1 MTRRATARRQGA
13 NMKTVNFERNAGVGN
28 IVLANPPKNLLDR
41 RFSECLW
48 QSIHEASE
56 SDIRVLLVTSEGQF

>member
-1 MTRRATARRQGA
+1 
-13 NMKTVNFERNAGVGN
+13 MKTVNFERNAGVGN